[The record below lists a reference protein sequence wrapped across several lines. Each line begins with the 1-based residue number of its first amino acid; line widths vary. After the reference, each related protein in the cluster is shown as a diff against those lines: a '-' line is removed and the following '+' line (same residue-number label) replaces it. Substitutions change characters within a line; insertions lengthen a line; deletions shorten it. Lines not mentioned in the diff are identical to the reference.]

1 MYANGWALNTSE
13 WLTNH
18 GFVPDQLMVDNMQQL
33 PDAAVA
39 G

>member
-1 MYANGWALNTSE
+1 MCANEWVLNTSE

-18 GFVPDQLMVDNMQQL
+18 GLVPDQLMVDSVQQL
-33 PDAAVA
+33 P